1 MLAYRRKPNVI
12 ESRER
17 GSEMG
22 SILFFSTNGS
32 ENPTKAVLPF
42 LGANGAVEA
51 GHEASITLFGDAVVV
66 MKDSIAGAVVP
77 VGWPPLKDLM
87 ATTIA
92 NKTPIYV

>member
-1 MLAYRRKPNVI
+1 MC
-12 ESRER
+12 
-17 GSEMG
+17 
-22 SILFFSTNGS
+22 FCTNGS

-42 LGANGAVEA
+42 LNANGAVEA
-51 GHEASITLFGDAVVV
+51 GHEPAITLFGDAVVL
-66 MKDSIAGAVVP
+66 MKESVANAVIG